1 MSDRTTHRT
10 RPDTTPRPTPEA
22 APAPA
27 PVSAPAPLAA
37 PAFPR
42 RRVLGGRVPGGRVL
56 ESLAPGA
63 GRRPVRGLRRA
74 ALGALALSLL
84 VPLAAGCGIRAT
96 SVPVDAG
103 AAPSR
108 VGCVLPDDHESPE
121 GGGGASVVRVY
132 LVCGA
137 RVSPVERKVRMP
149 GGRSS
154 ARRLPVARKLLDE
167 LRQRPEPAED
177 TAGFET
183 AVPRRLTVSGG
194 TDGDPDEALRL
205 SEPLEELPPYALAQ
219 IVCTYAVTSAAD
231 AEGGVVLGGPAG
243 GRATGGD
250 DAVSEA
256 EGADGGARSP
266 LRRYECGTS
275 LRTHPRSAESAGTQ
289 V

>member
-1 MSDRTTHRT
+1 MSDPRSDRTTPPH
-10 RPDTTPRPTPEA
+10 TTPRP
-22 APAPA
+22 APASA
-27 PVSAPAPLAA
+27 SASAPAS
-37 PAFPR
+37 PR
-42 RRVLGGRVPGGRVL
+42 RRVPGGRV
-56 ESLAPGA
+56 PGA
-63 GRRPVRGLRRA
+63 GRGPGRGLRHA
-74 ALGALALSLL
+74 ALSALALSVL

-108 VGCVLPDDHESPE
+108 VGCVLPEDRKSPE
-121 GGGGASVVRVY
+121 GGSGASVVRVY

-183 AVPRRLTVSGG
+183 AVPRRLTISGG
-194 TDGDPDEALRL
+194 TEGDPDEALRL

-219 IVCTYAVTSAAD
+219 IVCTYADTSAAD
-231 AEGGVVLGGPAG
+231 AEGGVILGGPAG
-243 GRATGGD
+243 ERSPGSDG
-250 DAVSEA
+250 AVSEA
-256 EGADGGARSP
+256 EGAEGDSGEARSP
-266 LRRYECGTS
+266 LRRYECGTA
-275 LRTHPRSAESAGTQ
+275 LRTHPRSAESSGTQ

>member
-1 MSDRTTHRT
+1 
-10 RPDTTPRPTPEA
+10 
-22 APAPA
+22 
-27 PVSAPAPLAA
+27 
-37 PAFPR
+37 
-42 RRVLGGRVPGGRVL
+42 GGRVPG
-56 ESLAPGA
+56 A
-63 GRRPVRGLRRA
+63 GRGRGLRRA
-74 ALGALALSLL
+74 ALSALALSVL
-84 VPLAAGCGIRAT
+84 VLPAAGCGIRAT

-108 VGCVLPDDHESPE
+108 VGCVLPDDRKSPE

-149 GGRSS
+149 DGRSS
-154 ARRLPVARKLLDE
+154 ARRLPVARELLDE
-167 LRQRPEPAED
+167 LRQRPEPGED

-194 TDGDPDEALRL
+194 TDGDPDGALRL

-219 IVCTYAVTSAAD
+219 IVCTYADTSAAD
-231 AEGGVVLGGPAG
+231 AEGGVILGGPAG
-243 GRATGGD
+243 DRSTGD

-256 EGADGGARSP
+256 EGAEGADGEARSP
-266 LRRYECGTS
+266 LRRYECGTA

>member
-1 MSDRTTHRT
+1 MSDRRTDRT
-10 RPDTTPRPTPEA
+10 RPDTTRRPIPGPTPEA
-22 APAPA
+22 APA

-37 PAFPR
+37 PASRR
-42 RRVLGGRVPGGRVL
+42 RRVAGGPV
-56 ESLAPGA
+56 PGA
-63 GRRPVRGLRRA
+63 GRWPLRGLRRWA
-74 ALGALALSLL
+74 PGALALSLL

-108 VGCVLPDDHESPE
+108 VGCVLPDDRKSPE

-219 IVCTYAVTSAAD
+219 IVCTYADTAAAD

-256 EGADGGARSP
+256 EGAEGADGPARSP